1 MTQKHLFCFGL
12 GYSAQML
19 TARLLNAGWR
29 VSGTCRSEDK
39 AESLRDLGITTY
51 LFNDGRQLVDV
62 SAALDGITH
71 LLSSIPADADGD
83 PALTAHG
90 EDLGKLAGGLRWV
103 GYLSTIGV
111 YGDRQGRWVDEQCA
125 PQPISD
131 GSRHRVMAEE
141 HWLALGNKLGVPTHV
156 FRLPGI
162 YGPGGRNQI
171 DVVKA
176 GHARRIVKPGQV
188 FNRIHV
194 DDLASVLM
202 ASMASAGGSPIYN
215 VSDDEPAPAND
226 VVTYAAAL
234 LGMEPPPEEAFE
246 NAELSPF
253 AKHFYAECKRVRND
267 LIKEELGVTLRY
279 PTYREGLMA
288 IAQADLNS
296 DHA

>member
-1 MTQKHLFCFGL
+1 MAQQHLFCFGL
-12 GYSAQML
+12 GYSAQVL
-19 TARLLNAGWR
+19 AGQLLDAGWR
-29 VSGTCRSEDK
+29 VSGTCRSKDK
-39 AESLRDLGITTY
+39 AESLRSLGIVAHV
-51 LFNDGRQLVDV
+51 FNKDQRLNDV
-62 SAALDGITH
+62 SAALDGVTH
-71 LLSSIPADADGD
+71 LLSSVPPDASGD
-83 PALTAHG
+83 PVFAAHG
-90 EDLGKLAGGLRWV
+90 NGLEKLGSGLHWI

-111 YGDRQGRWVDEQCA
+111 YGDRQGRWVDEQCT

-131 GSRHRVMAEE
+131 GSRHRVMAED
-141 HWLALGNKLGVPTHV
+141 HWLAFGNTLDVPAHV

-171 DVVKA
+171 EVVKA
-176 GHARRIVKPGQV
+176 GHARRIVKPDQV

-267 LIKEELGVTLRY
+267 LIKKELGVTLRY
-279 PTYREGLMA
+279 PTYRDGLTA

>member
-1 MTQKHLFCFGL
+1 MTQQHLFCFGL
-12 GYSAQML
+12 GYSAQIL
-19 TARLLNAGWR
+19 AGRLLETGWR

-39 AESLRDLGITTY
+39 AASLRSLGIAAY
-51 LFNDGRQLVDV
+51 PFDQDQHLRDV
-62 SAALDGITH
+62 STVLDGVTH
-71 LLSSIPADADGD
+71 LLSSVPPDANGD
-83 PALTAHG
+83 PVLAAHG
-90 EDLGKLAGGLRWV
+90 NDLRKLGSDLHWM

-131 GSRHRVMAEE
+131 GSRRRVIAEE
-141 HWLALGNKLGVPTHV
+141 QWLALGSTLDVPAHV

-176 GHARRIVKPGQV
+176 GHARRIVKPAQV

-215 VSDDEPAPAND
+215 VSDDEPAPAD
-226 VVTYAAAL
+226 HVVAYAAEL
-234 LGMEPPPEEAFE
+234 LGMEPPPEEPFE

-253 AKHFYAECKRVRND
+253 AKHFYAECKRVRNE

-279 PTYREGLMA
+279 PTYRQGLAA
-288 IAQADLNS
+288 IALAS
-296 DHA
+296 T